1 MNKRYLSMTA
11 VFTAAALLLAP
22 ISGIEAQAAPAA
34 AAQAAYVSE
43 LTGLPTSIALQTQR
57 PVAVMIDNDT
67 KALPHYGL
75 SEADVVYEMMNSTA
89 NKRVTRLMAIYKDWQ
104 NVGQIGNV
112 RSTRPTNILLASEWN
127 AILIHDGGP
136 FYNNPYFK
144 STGISHLSGGF
155 SRVKNGKAQEF
166 TEYVLKNDIAKQVTK
181 SGSDEPLEDWSDESF
196 CKGWQHSGKPGAVK
210 LFQTD
215 KTVSVLQCKNRYL

>member
-1 MNKRYLSMTA
+1 M
-11 VFTAAALLLAP
+11 LAP

-155 SRVKNGKAQEF
+155 SRVKMARRRSLPNMS
-166 TEYVLKNDIAKQVTK
+166 LKMTSQ
-181 SGSDEPLEDWSDESF
+181 S
-196 CKGWQHSGKPGAVK
+196 
-210 LFQTD
+210 
-215 KTVSVLQCKNRYL
+215 R

>member
-22 ISGIEAQAAPAA
+22 LSGIEAQAAPAA

-75 SEADVVYEMMNSTA
+75 SEADVVYEMMHPNGLH
-89 NKRVTRLMAIYKDWQ
+89 R
-104 NVGQIGNV
+104 GQ
-112 RSTRPTNILLASEWN
+112 RS
-127 AILIHDGGP
+127 
-136 FYNNPYFK
+136 
-144 STGISHLSGGF
+144 
-155 SRVKNGKAQEF
+155 
-166 TEYVLKNDIAKQVTK
+166 
-181 SGSDEPLEDWSDESF
+181 
-196 CKGWQHSGKPGAVK
+196 
-210 LFQTD
+210 
-215 KTVSVLQCKNRYL
+215 

>member
-11 VFTAAALLLAP
+11 VFTAAALLFAP
-22 ISGIEAQAAPAA
+22 LSGIEAQAAPAA

-104 NVGQIGNV
+104 NG
-112 RSTRPTNILLASEWN
+112 RSDRQC
-127 AILIHDGGP
+127 P
-136 FYNNPYFK
+136 FHKTDEYFACF
-144 STGISHLSGGF
+144 GMEC
-155 SRVKNGKAQEF
+155 N
-166 TEYVLKNDIAKQVTK
+166 
-181 SGSDEPLEDWSDESF
+181 SDS
-196 CKGWQHSGKPGAVK
+196 
-210 LFQTD
+210 
-215 KTVSVLQCKNRYL
+215 